1 MLCVA
6 SGFRGLV
13 KDPGTEGTVHYTALF
28 LLPSPPNLSASQV
41 VLVVKNLPA
50 VQKIRETCVQS
61 LGWEDLLGEEMATSS
76 SILVWKIPWTGEPV
90 GLYSMVPQRV
100 EQD

>member
-1 MLCVA
+1 MGSQRV
-6 SGFRGLV
+6 G
-13 KDPGTEGTVHYTALF
+13 LF
-28 LLPSPPNLSASQV
+28 LMSTTNWHLPRALPTTEQQKHLPSSSKEI
-41 VLVVKNLPA
+41 VKHLATMP
-50 VQKIRETCVQS
+50 KTWVQS